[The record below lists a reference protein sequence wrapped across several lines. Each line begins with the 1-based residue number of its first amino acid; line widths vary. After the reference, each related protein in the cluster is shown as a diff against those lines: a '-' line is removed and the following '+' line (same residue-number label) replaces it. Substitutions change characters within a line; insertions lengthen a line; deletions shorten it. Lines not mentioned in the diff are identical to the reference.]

1 MSSCSI
7 EGGEG
12 GPVGRSRGRDQGGR
26 EVCEGSKGHAHRSAD
41 ISMQRDDRRT
51 GGGRRRRRE
60 NGEEWTDRRG
70 IGRQERERERER
82 LKRMKR
88 LAVVGG
94 SCWVESKWETVE
106 GE

>member
-7 EGGEG
+7 EGGGRG

-51 GGGRRRRRE
+51 GGGGRRRRE

-70 IGRQERERERER
+70 IGRQERERERETEENVR
-82 LKRMKR
+82 DLRW
-88 LAVVGG
+88 LAGVVG
-94 SCWVESKWETVE
+94 SVEV
-106 GE
+106 GDGRG